1 MSKHSTLLE
10 HYQSARGRLFY
21 LGITFYA
28 SGGERH
34 VLRVKADWDSFSV
47 LGAHA
52 YASCENQR
60 SAYDIILQKP
70 IPLSF
75 EKRSLIGLELTN
87 QACLVSHQD
96 PGIHQSPA
104 SLTLGLQ
111 VCTTMPSLES
121 MALGTELRSSYLH
134 GKHSGNR
141 ALSFL

>member
-1 MSKHSTLLE
+1 MQVEVKDMCPESKQTTTLC
-10 HYQSARGRLFY
+10 
-21 LGITFYA
+21 
-28 SGGERH
+28 
-34 VLRVKADWDSFSV
+34 SV

-60 SAYDIILQKP
+60 STYDIILQKP
-70 IPLSF
+70 ITLSF

-87 QACLVSHQD
+87 QACLVSHQA

-104 SLTLGLQ
+104 SPTLGLQ
-111 VCTTMPSLES
+111 ACTTMPSFES
-121 MALGTELRSSYLH
+121 MTLGTELRSSYLH